1 MVRRT
6 RRYVINQW
14 GIEDE
19 NKRKY
24 LMVDGI
30 KKYFPD
36 RKMKTQRYNI
46 NEVYQQH
53 YQNIVN
59 YLDKEYLTFARY
71 SLGLYVKEKY
81 RENKLYKE
89 LQTSG
94 VKLVALMKHLLLKR
108 MESSLCAFK
117 DSINRLINTHK
128 IFLTLLDENII
139 PIGDVSAKMMYEIAI
154 NDPDS
159 LDEPKSVEEFR
170 KKIKNAGETKYKISA
185 FDIDL
190 LKKDIKNDIETFN
203 QIYKLIDKVTHITDD
218 KLIQL
223 QKLLDE
229 EYKNK
234 KILVFTEFTST
245 AQYLSDNLKWKGKKV
260 QVDSSR
266 NNALDAARKFDP
278 ENNPSDNDDKIEK
291 NDEISLL
298 ISTDVL
304 SEGVNLQAGQVI
316 INYDFHWNPIRL
328 IQRAG
333 RVDRIGS
340 KNEFITVHNF
350 LPDPIIESDL
360 GLQESV
366 AFKINE
372 IQRII
377 GEDYKILSEDEQIN
391 ENDIYVIYDEDD
403 SIFDKEDINLLEP
416 SKFEKILK
424 NIQINDPEYWE
435 EFKKIPDGI
444 RSSKEN
450 TIGGSLLL
458 ACESDSTKSGNI
470 RKYYLLDPSKNIKE
484 LTSKQTL
491 RILESEDK
499 TTHGAP
505 SNYTELVSIGWKKFL
520 EDVEQINAR
529 SNSKPQS
536 TVQKWILEKL
546 MKIQQLDEF
555 SDQRSVIATLHKA
568 FSTSITKGRLNRELR
583 KIMNSGLDQMDLIK
597 ELNRLYIYFELQK
610 QIDYEENE
618 VKEPRI
624 LYSQYVGKI
633 SIG

>member
-1 MVRRT
+1 MHFST
-6 RRYVINQW
+6 
-14 GIEDE
+14 
-19 NKRKY
+19 
-24 LMVDGI
+24 
-30 KKYFPD
+30 
-36 RKMKTQRYNI
+36 
-46 NEVYQQH
+46 
-53 YQNIVN
+53 
-59 YLDKEYLTFARY
+59 
-71 SLGLYVKEKY
+71 
-81 RENKLYKE
+81 
-89 LQTSG
+89 
-94 VKLVALMKHLLLKR
+94 
-108 MESSLCAFK
+108 K

-403 SIFDKEDINLLEP
+403 SIFDKEDICWNF
-416 SKFEKILK
+416 KFEKNLYKAMTLNIGKNLK
-424 NIQINDPEYWE
+424 RFQMDRTL
-435 EFKKIPDGI
+435 KKIG
-444 RSSKEN
+444 
-450 TIGGSLLL
+450 
-458 ACESDSTKSGNI
+458 
-470 RKYYLLDPSKNIKE
+470 
-484 LTSKQTL
+484 
-491 RILESEDK
+491 
-499 TTHGAP
+499 
-505 SNYTELVSIGWKKFL
+505 
-520 EDVEQINAR
+520 
-529 SNSKPQS
+529 
-536 TVQKWILEKL
+536 
-546 MKIQQLDEF
+546 
-555 SDQRSVIATLHKA
+555 
-568 FSTSITKGRLNRELR
+568 
-583 KIMNSGLDQMDLIK
+583 
-597 ELNRLYIYFELQK
+597 
-610 QIDYEENE
+610 
-618 VKEPRI
+618 
-624 LYSQYVGKI
+624 
-633 SIG
+633 